1 LNHPGRE
8 ELLIC
13 ARLSRRF
20 ASARRLAMSAYDKG
34 ALAARMGME
43 KDDNPY
49 PRGTHAYSDWKAG
62 YEASV
67 EVEEAM
73 KFDYDWA
80 D

>member
-1 LNHPGRE
+1 
-8 ELLIC
+8 
-13 ARLSRRF
+13 
-20 ASARRLAMSAYDKG
+20 MSAYDKG